1 GYHPELGLIL
11 RQSAEKGLKA
21 KFMGPEGVGNKDI
34 SAIGGP
40 ASEGL
45 LVTLPNKYDLVPANA
60 PLVAAFKAKGQ
71 DSSGPFV
78 WTTYA
83 AVQTLAAGIAK
94 AGEDDPAAVAA
105 AIKATPIDTVMGNL
119 NWAPN
124 GDLKGFEF
132 GVFQWHADGTSS
144 QVK

>member
-1 GYHPELGLIL
+1 
-11 RQSAEKGLKA
+11 
-21 KFMGPEGVGNKDI
+21 M
-34 SAIGGP
+34 
-40 ASEGL
+40 
-45 LVTLPNKYDLVPANA
+45 TLPNKYDLVPANA

-105 AIKATPIDTVMGNL
+105 AIKAAPIDTVMGTL
-119 NWAPN
+119 SWAR
-124 GDLKGFEF
+124 
-132 GVFQWHADGTSS
+132 VAT
-144 QVK
+144 

>member
-1 GYHPELGLIL
+1 
-11 RQSAEKGLKA
+11 
-21 KFMGPEGVGNKDI
+21 GNKDI

-105 AIKATPIDTVMGNL
+105 AIKATPIETVMGTMS
-119 NWAPN
+119 WAPS

-132 GVFQWHADGTSS
+132 GVFQWHADGTST

>member
-1 GYHPELGLIL
+1 
-11 RQSAEKGLKA
+11 
-21 KFMGPEGVGNKDI
+21 MGPEGVGNKDI

-60 PLVAAFKAKGQ
+60 PIVEAFKAKGQ

-83 AVQTLAAGIAK
+83 AMQALAAGIAK

-105 AIKATPIDTVMGNL
+105 AIKAAPIDTVMG
-119 NWAPN
+119 P
-124 GDLKGFEF
+124 
-132 GVFQWHADGTSS
+132 
-144 QVK
+144 